1 MAEYTDDLALIVR
14 YDGTKEAFEAVKSN
28 YLGKV
33 VFIYGSKTVVT
44 NQAGLVQAI
53 WVSDVNG
60 GRYLDMA
67 NVDTIKEGMTHI
79 AGLAIDG
86 AVKTLDNGANGIN
99 FKGAN
104 GISITFNPSNSTDQ
118 NGVPYWNVEINGQG
132 VIDTIKGVSTDS
144 TGTLTLYGV
153 KNYAQAAANTAK
165 NEVIGQDT
173 DTESSNTIKGA
184 KKYADKVKTNLEG
197 TSSDTKDSATIAG
210 AKKYADDAVAKIV
223 SDGNDAATDDTIKGA
238 KKYTDEAK
246 ESLLGD
252 ANDDIESNTILG
264 VKNYA
269 KQLATESEVSIVES
283 EGTGDIGKV
292 YTFYQGGTAEG
303 NKIGVINTPKEL
315 VVKSGQVV
323 VNPTGQPAGTY
334 IELTIQ
340 NQDAP
345 LYINVADLVDV
356 YTPATG
362 AAEVQLAISATNEIS
377 ATIKA
382 VSGTKIINKT
392 ITKDKLI
399 AEVQTSLGKADSA
412 YQKPS
417 AGIPKSDLVTDV
429 QTSLGKA
436 DSAIQSVTTTTP
448 NYTEVTV
455 PTGEGADSKNKVVN
469 VKTSTMQ
476 QAMTGDLAGT
486 PVAGVVPTQD
496 IYEYLKARF
505 SVKVV
510 S

>member
-1 MAEYTDDLALIVR
+1 MAEYTNDLALIVR
-14 YDGTKEAFEAVKSN
+14 YDGTKADFDGVKSN

-33 VFIYGSKTVVT
+33 VFIYGSKTEVT

-53 WVSDVNG
+53 WVSDSNG

-67 NVDTIKEGMTHI
+67 NVEYIRNNLTHI
-79 AGLAIDG
+79 SGIKVDDTTYYPSSGGGAIELKGSEGIRVIVNSQTGEVIFSG
-86 AVKTLDNGANGIN
+86 ADLKTAIVG
-99 FKGAN
+99 
-104 GISITFNPSNSTDQ
+104 TTSNNSDTTTH
-118 NGVPYWNVEINGQG
+118 P
-132 VIDTIKGVSTDS
+132 DTIKGAKAYTDKVAGDLK
-144 TGTLTLYGV
+144 GTRAAGDTTAETIRGAKDYADKV
-153 KNYAQAAANTAK
+153 KSDLEGTASDNK
-165 NEVIGQDT
+165 D
-173 DTESSNTIKGA
+173 SATIMGA
-184 KKYADKVKTNLEG
+184 KKYAD
-197 TSSDTKDSATIAG
+197 
-210 AKKYADDAVAKIV
+210 YAVAKIV

-238 KKYTDEAK
+238 KMYTDEAK

-252 ANDDIESNTILG
+252 ANDDIDDNTILG

-269 KQLATESEVSIVES
+269 KQMATDGKVSIIES

-292 YTFYQGGTAEG
+292 YTFYQGGTTEG
-303 NKIGVINTPKEL
+303 YKIGVINTPKEL

-356 YTPATG
+356 YTAAQG

-392 ITKDKLI
+392 ITKDKLG
-399 AEVQTSLGKADSA
+399 ETVQASLGLADSA

-417 AGIPKSDLVTDV
+417 TGIPKSDLA
-429 QTSLGKA
+429 S
-436 DSAIQSVTTTTP
+436 
-448 NYTEVTV
+448 EVTNSLDNAV
-455 PTGEGADSKNKVVN
+455 MEVGVQATDTDYLSFSVNKSGTTRTISYD
-469 VKTSTMQ
+469 VKTDNTI
-476 QAMTGDLAGT
+476 GDAINDTTKKGLAT
-486 PVAGVVPTQD
+486 VEDVAA
-496 IYEYLKARF
+496 YLKKRL

>member
-14 YDGTKEAFEAVKSN
+14 YDGTKANFETVKSN

-33 VFIYGSKTVVT
+33 VFIYGSKTEVA

-53 WVSDVNG
+53 WVSDANG

-79 AGLAIDG
+79 AGLATEG
-86 AVKTLDNGANGIN
+86 NVKTLEGGANGIN

-118 NGVPYWNVEINGQG
+118 NGVPYWNVEVSGQG

-144 TGTLTLYGV
+144 TGSLTLYGV

-173 DTESSNTIKGA
+173 DTESSDTIKGA
-184 KKYADKVKTNLEG
+184 KKYADKVKTDLEG
-197 TSSDTKDSATIAG
+197 TTSDTKDSATIAG

-223 SDGNDAATDDTIKGA
+223 SNGSDAATDDTIKGA

-246 ESLLGD
+246 DSLLGD
-252 ANDDIESNTILG
+252 ANDDIEDNTILG

-269 KQLATESEVSIVES
+269 KQLATAGEVSIVES

-292 YTFYQGGTAEG
+292 YTFYQGGTAEV

-315 VVKSGQVV
+315 VVKGGKVV

-334 IELTIQ
+334 LELTIQ

-356 YTPATG
+356 YTAAQG
-362 AAEVQLAISATNEIS
+362 AKEVQLAISATNEIS
-377 ATIKA
+377 ATIVA
-382 VSGTKIINKT
+382 VNGTKIT
-392 ITKDKLI
+392 DGTVTKIKL
-399 AEVQTSLGKADSA
+399 ASNVQTSLGLADSA

-417 AGIPKSDLVTDV
+417 TGIPKADLAEGVKS
-429 QTSLGKA
+429 SLDKA
-436 DSAIQSVTTTTP
+436 DSAIQSITTTTP
-448 NYTEVTV
+448 DYTEVIV
-455 PTGEGADSKNKVVN
+455 PEGEGADSKNKVVN
-469 VKTSTMQ
+469 VKTTTMQ
-476 QAMTGDLAGT
+476 QAMAHDALGT
-486 PVAGVVPTQD
+486 TVNGVVPTQD
-496 IYEYLKARF
+496 IYEFLKARF

>member
-1 MAEYTDDLALIVR
+1 MADYTDDLAIIVR
-14 YDGTKEAFEAVKSN
+14 YDGTKADFDAVKSN

-33 VFIYGSKTVVT
+33 VFIYGSKTEVT

-53 WVSDVNG
+53 WVSDANG

-79 AGLAIDG
+79 AGLATEG
-86 AVKTLDNGANGIN
+86 TVKTLDNGANGIN

-118 NGVPYWNVEINGQG
+118 NGVPYWNVEISGQG

-144 TGTLTLYGV
+144 VNTLTLYGV

-173 DTESSNTIKGA
+173 DTESSDTIKGA
-184 KKYADKVKTNLEG
+184 KKYADKVKTDLEG
-197 TSSDTKDSATIAG
+197 TASDTKDSATIAG

-223 SDGNDAATDDTIKGA
+223 SDGNDASTDDTIKGA

-246 ESLLGD
+246 ASLLGES
-252 ANDDIESNTILG
+252 NDTLDDNTILG
-264 VKNYA
+264 VKNVV
-269 KQLATESEVSIVES
+269 KQLETAAEVSIVES

-292 YTFYQGGTAEG
+292 YTFYQGGTAEV

-334 IELTIQ
+334 IELAIQ
-340 NQDAP
+340 NQDTP

-356 YTPATG
+356 YTAVQG

-377 ATIKA
+377 ATIVA
-382 VSGTKIINKT
+382 INGSKITAKT
-392 ITKDKLI
+392 ITKDKLG
-399 AEVQTSLGKADSA
+399 ETVQTSLDKADSA
-412 YQKPS
+412 YQKPTT
-417 AGIPKSDLVTDV
+417 GIPKSDLAEGVRS
-429 QTSLGKA
+429 SLDKA
-436 DSAIQSVTTTTP
+436 DSAIVGLGGDDYIGVENVGAITTDKKITAKTAEITSETATTDGLA
-448 NYTEVTV
+448 TV
-455 PTGEGADSKNKVVN
+455 ADIR
-469 VKTSTMQ
+469 
-476 QAMTGDLAGT
+476 AYLA
-486 PVAGVVPTQD
+486 
-496 IYEYLKARF
+496 ARL

>member
-14 YDGTKEAFEAVKSN
+14 YDGTKEAFEAVKSS

-33 VFIYGSKTVVT
+33 VFIYGSKTEVT

-53 WVSDVNG
+53 WVSDANG

-79 AGLAIDG
+79 AGLAIG
-86 AVKTLDNGANGIN
+86 GTVKTLANGANGIN

-118 NGVPYWNVEINGQG
+118 NGVPYWNVEVNGQG
-132 VIDTIKGVSTDS
+132 VVDTIKGASNDGVSV
-144 TGTLTLYGV
+144 LTLYGV

-165 NEVIGQDT
+165 NEVVGEDT
-173 DTESSNTIKGA
+173 DTKSSDTIKGA
-184 KKYADKVKTNLEG
+184 KKYADKVKTDLEG
-197 TSSDTKDSATIAG
+197 TDSDTKDSTTIAG

-223 SDGNDAATDDTIKGA
+223 SDGSDASTDDTIKGA
-238 KKYTDEAK
+238 KKYTDEA
-246 ESLLGD
+246 EAALLGKP
-252 ANDDIESNTILG
+252 NDTLDDNTILG
-264 VKNYA
+264 IKNYT
-269 KQLATESEVSIVES
+269 KQLATNSEVSIIES

-292 YTFYQGGTAEG
+292 YTFYQGGTTEAH
-303 NKIGVINTPKEL
+303 KIGVINTPKEL

-356 YTPATG
+356 YTAQAG
-362 AAEVQLAISATNEIS
+362 AMEVQLAISANNEIS
-377 ATIKA
+377 AAIVA
-382 VSGTKIINKT
+382 VNGSKITDGTVAMR
-392 ITKDKLI
+392 KL
-399 AEVQTSLGKADSA
+399 ESSVQTSLGKADSA
-412 YQKPS
+412 YQKPTT
-417 AGIPKSDLVTDV
+417 GIPKSDLAEGVKS
-429 QTSLGKA
+429 SLDKA
-436 DSAIQSVTTTTP
+436 DSAIVALSGDGYIKVENVGASTTEKKIKANTAEITSETATTDGLA
-448 NYTEVTV
+448 TV
-455 PTGEGADSKNKVVN
+455 ADIR
-469 VKTSTMQ
+469 
-476 QAMTGDLAGT
+476 AYLA
-486 PVAGVVPTQD
+486 
-496 IYEYLKARF
+496 ARF

>member
-14 YDGTKEAFEAVKSN
+14 YDGTKEAFEAVKSS

-33 VFIYGSKTVVT
+33 VFIYGSETEVA

-53 WVSDVNG
+53 WVSDANG

-67 NVDTIKEGMTHI
+67 NVEYISNNLTHI
-79 AGLAIDG
+79 SGITVDGKTYYPSSGGGAITLA
-86 AVKTLDNGANGIN
+86 GANGITVTVN
-99 FKGAN
+99 TTTGAVTFDGKALSDALIGTSTN
-104 GISITFNPSNSTDQ
+104 GSNPSTHPD
-118 NGVPYWNVEINGQG
+118 
-132 VIDTIKGVSTDS
+132 
-144 TGTLTLYGV
+144 
-153 KNYAQAAANTAK
+153 
-165 NEVIGQDT
+165 
-173 DTESSNTIKGA
+173 TIKGA
-184 KKYADKVKTNLEG
+184 KAYTDKVAGDLKGTKATGDTTAETIRGAKDYADKVKTDLEG
-197 TSSDTKDSATIAG
+197 TTSDTKDSATIAG

-223 SDGNDAATDDTIKGA
+223 SDGSDAATDDTIKGA
-238 KKYTDEAK
+238 KKYTDEAMA
-246 ESLLGD
+246 ELLGE
-252 ANDDIESNTILG
+252 ANDTLDDNTILG
-264 VKNYA
+264 VKNVV
-269 KQLATESEVSIVES
+269 KQLETAAEVSIVES

-292 YTFYQGGTAEG
+292 YTFYQGGTAEV

-356 YTPATG
+356 YTAAQG

-392 ITKDKLI
+392 ITKDKLG
-399 AEVQTSLGKADSA
+399 ESVQESLDKADTA
-412 YQKPS
+412 YQKPTT
-417 AGIPKSDLVTDV
+417 GIPKSDLAEGVRS
-429 QTSLGKA
+429 SLDKA
-436 DSAIQSVTTTTP
+436 DSAIVALGGDDYIGVENVGATTTDKKITAK
-448 NYTEVTV
+448 TAEITSETATTDGLATV
-455 PTGEGADSKNKVVN
+455 ADIR
-469 VKTSTMQ
+469 
-476 QAMTGDLAGT
+476 AYLA
-486 PVAGVVPTQD
+486 
-496 IYEYLKARF
+496 ARL